1 MIKHLSYFKRYR
13 RYFPK
18 FLMNCTGC
26 SCIAIQESTNANIEF
41 GNAKNFNSPISFK
54 LNRFHVS
61 NGIRNAIK
69 TVKRSMSN
77 PLRMFVC

>member
-1 MIKHLSYFKRYR
+1 MINHLSYFKRHFR
-13 RYFPK
+13 NLSK
-18 FLMNCTGC
+18 CLMSYTGC
-26 SCIAIQESTNANIEF
+26 SCIAIQECTNVNMEY
-41 GNAKNFNSPISFK
+41 GNAKKFNSPISFK
-54 LNRFHVS
+54 LNQFHVS